1 MALSKVEIQTTF
13 VVKNTCNGKT
23 PWLVT
28 SQQVE
33 GDQYVL
39 LDKWNRDFTKFVTGK
54 ALDLRNCDKTSINND
69 FFDNLLVERNS
80 KSKDAVREATQVDE
94 EHGSSS
100 TVEIILPEVSFGDAE
115 FKARSVRALWG
126 VKSTELW
133 VFLDA
138 DVLEHI
144 RMGILESLN
153 NKGRPSRKRVT
164 GTSQDPLVSETQT
177 TTSD

>member
-1 MALSKVEIQTTF
+1 MTRHPSTATSSATF
-13 VVKNTCNGKT
+13 
-23 PWLVT
+23 
-28 SQQVE
+28 
-33 GDQYVL
+33 
-39 LDKWNRDFTKFVTGK
+39 
-54 ALDLRNCDKTSINND
+54 
-69 FFDNLLVERNS
+69 RNS

-94 EHGSSS
+94 EHGSSLGKRRITAKYRDLAPP

-144 RMGILESLN
+144 RMGILKSLN
-153 NKGRPSRKRVT
+153 NKGRPSRKRVR